1 MSHNK
6 ESLKKILFYF
16 LITVGLVFSSTSY
29 AGLNPN
35 SWTELCDTNN
45 EGEKVNCSIGVNSL
59 MTASDGKQNVTASIQ
74 VLKGVNDKK
83 KNVTIINVAVPLNV
97 DLRKSP
103 QIFVDENFVL
113 KITYRTCNS
122 SIGCKAIFLLNE
134 ELISK
139 FKKGKNLNLIFFG
152 YGIKNPYR
160 INFPLKNFTKAYK
173 EL

>member
-59 MTASDGKQNVTASIQ
+59 MTASDGKQNVRQ
-74 VLKGVNDKK
+74 MRVG
-83 KNVTIINVAVPLNV
+83 
-97 DLRKSP
+97 
-103 QIFVDENFVL
+103 FF
-113 KITYRTCNS
+113 S
-122 SIGCKAIFLLNE
+122 SIGWD
-134 ELISK
+134 SK
-139 FKKGKNLNLIFFG
+139 WSWEMFQNMRQIGRRMIPK
-152 YGIKNPYR
+152 
-160 INFPLKNFTKAYK
+160 
-173 EL
+173 